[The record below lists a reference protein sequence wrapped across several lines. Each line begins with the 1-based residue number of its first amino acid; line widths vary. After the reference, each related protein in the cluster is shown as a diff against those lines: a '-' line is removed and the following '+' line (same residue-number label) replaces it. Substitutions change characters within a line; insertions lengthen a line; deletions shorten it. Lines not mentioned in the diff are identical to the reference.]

1 MRHSGEKDSETLFP
15 ELMSQLSPE
24 NLDQV
29 KALGI
34 ATEAFKGGH
43 IYLFPHPAIM
53 HDSVIYYCRA
63 FTSYL

>member
-1 MRHSGEKDSETLFP
+1 MRHSGEKDSEILFP

-24 NLDQV
+24 DLDQM

-43 IYLFPHPAIM
+43 IWLFTH
-53 HDSVIYYCRA
+53 
-63 FTSYL
+63 LQ